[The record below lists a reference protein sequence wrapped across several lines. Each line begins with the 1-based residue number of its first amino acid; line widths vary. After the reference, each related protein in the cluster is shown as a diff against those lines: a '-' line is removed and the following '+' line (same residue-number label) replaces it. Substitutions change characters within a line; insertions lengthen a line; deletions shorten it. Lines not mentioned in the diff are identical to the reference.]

1 MERTDPVWNLS
12 SSIVENTVQS
22 APLTET
28 LAHRSQATSLLF
40 VDSSVR
46 DNQDLVAGASP
57 QTEVHVLNSS
67 QDAISQIGQILAGRT
82 GIESLQILSHG
93 QSAGLKLGESW
104 LDATSLSRHTAELQS
119 WSTSLTQDADIL
131 VFGCE
136 IAQGETGKAFI
147 QQLASLTQADIA
159 ASDDLTGSSALGG
172 DWDLEFK
179 TGSIEAQSAIASIK
193 YDHILNLS
201 PDLQITGITQVY
213 NENGVPIT
221 VDIGASVNDNSADF
235 NGGRLSVAF
244 VQGMSSDIFSMRQ
257 LSGISLDGRIVSYNG
272 KRIGYMT
279 NGYGESKLTVTF
291 DTPDATLD
299 AVRAVLKNISYIN
312 ATDDL
317 VNDENREVEF
327 IISDGKGGVSTPG
340 RKKVF
345 MYGANDAPYMGGS
358 VVLYDGKGS
367 PTHSPWLVYQDSKV
381 VSSGSATA
389 ATVEGGTQLTTDR
402 DIIAGYSNYSLSY
415 NLNPT
420 NPSITTSL
428 KNANFPML
436 DRSKGFNLSFKL
448 QLNAENHDNS
458 DRNFDGRDDRAG
470 FSVVLIGDDLK
481 GIELGFWGDRI
492 IVQEDA
498 TTQIDKTKAADGTDA
513 GRYRTL
519 FTQGEFTRDLNPAI
533 MNQFDLSIVG
543 DIYTLYR
550 AGRAILSG
558 RVRDY
563 SSYVPAQIAG
573 VTPPSNYKQKNFVFL
588 GDNTRSASATAVLG
602 EVSISTA
609 TLALPS
615 LKSNRGETIAIPAI
629 KMMDVDTYQSAVSLT
644 LSAINGNINVLDSTN
659 VTINGNGSKNVNISG
674 TVDAI
679 RRIVDNSKITYTSVG
694 QFTGSDNIKLTLDD
708 KVGGKV
714 ERNLSVTVLQNVTN
728 ELYWH
733 NQQTGEVSTWT
744 LKDGVLQ
751 GYQTLKV
758 VPTIDWQMEAIA
770 DFDSDGDKDILWRN
784 RTTGENSFW
793 RMNGNQYLGSVN
805 LLQVGDLNW
814 QIEAVGD
821 LVGTSS
827 KDILWRNKST
837 GEVSVWELN
846 QMSLLDYKLMAS
858 SPIDRAWEIEGI
870 GNFLSGGKQE
880 VLWRNRNDGTVVFWE
895 VQALNATTQRY
906 DVRSQFLYTLSD
918 FNWQITQTYDAN
930 GDGIDEIGWYNS
942 ATQQNSMWSVIS
954 GNSINPVLLPQQ
966 ESGQWTLEQVID
978 LNGDL
983 QLDYIWRD
991 RQTGLVEVWQLNP
1004 WQTYGTAP
1012 IRKKIAL
1019 ATVGDVNWQIE
1030 EGNLQPA

>member
-12 SSIVENTVQS
+12 APLVENTVKS
-22 APLTET
+22 APLTEAP
-28 LAHRSQATSLLF
+28 LHRSQATSLLF

-46 DNQDLVAGASP
+46 DYQDLVATASS
-57 QTEVHVLNSS
+57 QAEVHVLDST
-67 QDAISQIGQILAGRT
+67 QDAISQISQILAGRT

-93 QSAGLKLGESW
+93 KSAGLKLGENW
-104 LDATSLSRHTAELQS
+104 LDATNLSRYTTELQS
-119 WSTSLTQDADIL
+119 WAKSLTQDADIL

-136 IAQGETGKAFI
+136 IAQGESGKTFI

-159 ASDDLTGSSALGG
+159 ASDDLTGSATLGG

-193 YDHILNLS
+193 YDHILNLA
-201 PDLQITGITQVY
+201 PDLQITGITQY
-213 NENGVPIT
+213 YYENSVPIT
-221 VDIGASVNDNSADF
+221 VDIGASLNDDSADF
-235 NGGRLSVAF
+235 NGGSISVAF
-244 VQGMSSDIFSMRQ
+244 IRGMSSDIFSIRQ
-257 LSGISLDGRIVSYNG
+257 LNGITLDGRIVNYNG

-279 NGYGESKLTVTF
+279 SGYGESKLTVTF
-291 DTPDATLD
+291 NTSDATLD
-299 AVRAVLKNISYIN
+299 AVRAVLKNVSYIN

-317 VNDENREVEF
+317 VNDETREVEF
-327 IISDGKGGVSTPG
+327 IVSDGKGGVSTPR

-345 MYGANDAPYMGGS
+345 MSGVNDTPYMGGS

-367 PTHSPWLVYQDSKV
+367 PTNSPWLAYQDSKI

-402 DIIAGYSNYSLSY
+402 DIIAGYSNYSLTY
-415 NLNPT
+415 NLNPL
-420 NPSITTSL
+420 NPSISTSL
-428 KNANFPML
+428 KNANFPKL
-436 DRSKGFNLSFKL
+436 DRTQGFNLSFKL
-448 QLNAENHDNS
+448 QLTAENHDNS

-470 FSVVLIGDDLK
+470 FSVVLISDDLK

-498 TTQIDKTKAADGTDA
+498 TTQLDKSKAADGTEA
-513 GRYRTL
+513 GRYRTQ

-550 AGRAILSG
+550 EGRAILSG

-563 SSYVPAQIAG
+563 SQYVPDKIAG
-573 VTPPSNYKQKNFVFL
+573 VTPPSPYNQKNLVFL
-588 GDNTRSASATAVLG
+588 GDNTRSASATAILG
-602 EVSISTA
+602 EVSISTGA
-609 TLALPS
+609 TPLPS
-615 LKSNRGETIAIPAI
+615 LKPNRGETVTIPAI
-629 KMMDVDTYQSAVSLT
+629 KMMDVDADNSTVSLT
-644 LSAINGNINVLDSTN
+644 LTTGNGNINVLDSTN
-659 VTINGNGSKNVNISG
+659 VTINGNGSKNVKISG
-674 TVDAI
+674 TVAAI
-679 RRIVDNSKITYTSVG
+679 RRIVDNSKITYTSIG
-694 QFTGSDNIKLTLDD
+694 QYVGSDSIKLTLDD
-708 KVGGKV
+708 NVGGKV

-744 LKDGVLQ
+744 LKDGALQ
-751 GYQTLKV
+751 GYQTLNV
-758 VPTIDWQMEAIA
+758 VPSIDWQMEAIA

-793 RMNGNQYLGSVN
+793 RMNGNQYLESVN
-805 LLQVGDLNW
+805 LLTVADLNW

-821 LVGTSS
+821 LVGNSS

-837 GEVSVWELN
+837 GAVSVWELN
-846 QMSLLDYKLMAS
+846 QMSLVDYKLMAS
-858 SPIDRAWEIEGI
+858 TPIDLAWEIEGI
-870 GNFLSGGKQE
+870 GNFLAGGKQE
-880 VLWRNRNDGTVVFWE
+880 ILWRNRNDGMVVYWE
-895 VQALNATTQRY
+895 VQGLNATTQRY
-906 DVRSQFLYTLSD
+906 DVRSQFLYTLGNFD
-918 FNWQITQTYDAN
+918 WQITQTYDAN
-930 GDGIDEIGWYNS
+930 HDGIDEIGWYNS
-942 ATQQNSMWSVIS
+942 ATQQNSMWFVNG
-954 GNSINPVLLPQQ
+954 GNAINPVLLPQQ

-978 LNGDL
+978 LNGD
-983 QLDYIWRD
+983 QNLDYIWRN